1 MRRLWLPSAW
11 LGLFVSAF
19 LVTVAQAQDDAP
31 PVPDSTKA
39 KMDKFDNLYQG
50 QFTPGAGFDI
60 IRTDRGSLNISVY
73 GLFRYLNQLPGEQT
87 FQDHLGRE
95 RTVKTR
101 NDLNW
106 HRTMVW
112 LTGFFYDPKFRY
124 NITLWSLPS
133 TQQTLLFG
141 NLRYLWKPEMTFG
154 VGLGPNLTNRSM
166 QGSWPFWAG
175 SDRLMAEE
183 FLRGGFASSAWVTGN
198 PLGRVYYTASVNTNL
213 SQLGVTASN
222 DTRDLAYSASLWWQP
237 TTGEFGP
244 RGGFGD
250 LEHHEKLATQLG
262 MSAAT
267 SRESRYAAL
276 DAPPN
281 ATQIRLSDGIFP
293 FEADAL
299 APGVTVNRLR
309 YQDVAFDAGF
319 KIKGF
324 SFQGEY
330 LFRQLSDFEATGP
343 LPQSVIKD
351 NAFYVEAMQ
360 MVVKK
365 KLGLYGM
372 ASYVD
377 DDFKRNP
384 WEAGGGLSFYPYA
397 RRNWRLNLHVTHVEQ
412 SPAGSNFGYYA
423 AGMTGTVVSLNT
435 DILL

>member
-1 MRRLWLPSAW
+1 
-11 LGLFVSAF
+11 
-19 LVTVAQAQDDAP
+19 
-31 PVPDSTKA
+31 
-39 KMDKFDNLYQG
+39 
-50 QFTPGAGFDI
+50 
-60 IRTDRGSLNISVY
+60 
-73 GLFRYLNQLPGEQT
+73 
-87 FQDHLGRE
+87 
-95 RTVKTR
+95 
-101 NDLNW
+101 
-106 HRTMVW
+106 MVW

-141 NLRYLWKPEMTFG
+141 NLRYLWKPEITFG

-175 SDRLMAEE
+175 SDRLMAEA

-198 PLGRVYYTASVNTNL
+198 PISRVYYTASVNTNL

-397 RRNWRLNLHVTHVEQ
+397 RRNWRLNLHVTHVEK

>member
-1 MRRLWLPSAW
+1 MKRLSLLVLLLSA
-11 LGLFVSAF
+11 LS
-19 LVTVAQAQDDAP
+19 VTIAYAQDDAGP
-31 PVPDSTKA
+31 PPLPDTTKFNA
-39 KMDKFDNLYQG
+39 DKYANLYQG
-50 QFTPGAGFDI
+50 QFTPGQGFDI

-141 NLRYLWKPEMTFG
+141 NLRYLWKPEITFG

-175 SDRLMAEE
+175 SDRVMAEE
-183 FLRGGFASSAWVTGN
+183 FLRGGFASSAWITGN
-198 PLGRVYYTASVNTNL
+198 PISRVYYTASVNTNL
-213 SQLGVTASN
+213 SQLGVTAAN
-222 DTRDLAYSASLWWQP
+222 DTRDLAYSGSIWWQP

-262 MSAAT
+262 VSAAT

-309 YQDVAFDAGF
+309 YQDVAFDGGF

-351 NAFYVEAMQ
+351 NGFYVEAMQ
-360 MVVKK
+360 MVVNK
-365 KLGLYGM
+365 KLGLYGL
-372 ASYVD
+372 ASYID
-377 DDFKRNP
+377 DDFKRKP

-397 RRNWRLNLHVTHVEQ
+397 RRNWRLNLHVIHVEK

-423 AGMTGTVVSLNT
+423 AGMSGTIISLNT

>member
-1 MRRLWLPSAW
+1 MKRLSLLVLLLSA
-11 LGLFVSAF
+11 LS
-19 LVTVAQAQDDAP
+19 VTIAHAQDDAP

-73 GLFRYLNQLPGEQT
+73 GLFRYLNQLPGDQT
-87 FQDHLGRE
+87 FTDHLGRE
-95 RTVKTR
+95 RTVKAR

-141 NLRYLWKPEMTFG
+141 NLRYLWKPAMTFG

-166 QGSWPFWAG
+166 QGSWPFWAA
-175 SDRLMAEE
+175 SDRQMAEE

-198 PLGRVYYTASVNTNL
+198 PVSRLYYTASVNTNL

-222 DTRDLAYSASLWWQP
+222 DSRDLALSGSIWWQP
-237 TTGEFGP
+237 TTGEYGP
-244 RGGFGD
+244 RNGFGD
-250 LEHHEKLATQLG
+250 LEHHEKLATQIG
-262 MSAAT
+262 VSAAN
-267 SRESRYAAL
+267 SHESRYAAL

-281 ATQIRLSDGIFP
+281 ATQIRLSDGVFP

-299 APGVTVNRLR
+299 APGVTVNRLL
-309 YQDVAFDAGF
+309 YQDVAFDAGL

-324 SFQGEY
+324 SLQGEY
-330 LFRQLSDFEATGP
+330 LFRQLSDFETVGGP
-343 LPQSVIKD
+343 VPQSVIRD
-351 NAFYVEAMQ
+351 NGFFVEAMH
-360 MVVKK
+360 MVVPK
-365 KLGLYGM
+365 KLGLYGV
-372 ASYVD
+372 ASYID
-377 DDFKRNP
+377 DDFKRYP

-397 RRNWRLNLHVTHVEQ
+397 RRNWRLNLHVLHVEQ

-423 AGMTGTVVSLNT
+423 AGMTGTIISLNT